1 MGYQIAIAIYMA
13 IQQQWLIQMIMA
25 LFSQQW
31 ALMELNNAQI
41 GLHGYKTQDNQQ

>member
-25 LFSQQW
+25 LFPQQW
-31 ALMELNNAQI
+31 ALMELNNAWI
-41 GLHGYKTQDNQQ
+41 GLNGYKTQDNQQ